1 MLIDD
6 DPSSDSAGAI
16 HDRSISMECC
26 ARVPCNLSRGN
37 MLKNS
42 LRYFISVV
50 RNGSI
55 RAASAELHVA
65 QSAISRQL
73 QQLEHETGQPLLE
86 RRARGVSLTPAGEVL
101 FAYGREAVF
110 QEERLESELE
120 ALQGLRKGHIKVSAM
135 ESLVPLLLPKTV
147 DRFKTQYPGITF
159 SIEIDTSESVVSK
172 VSDGACDIGIAF
184 MPKTTKE
191 TRVIFRSKE
200 PLYAVVAPSHPLAK
214 KKRITVG
221 DLENWHVGLGPR
233 HSGGRVLFDQACR
246 ESHVQIVP
254 AVESTSVELLH
265 RFAQMGTGVAVLL
278 RHTCAET
285 VNNKKLKALRFEEDV
300 LNSGALEVFTLNGR
314 RLPVAAD
321 RFLLMLKQ
329 EMDVVHLAPDFT

>member
-1 MLIDD
+1 MDKVACAH
-6 DPSSDSAGAI
+6 SSVRTQWVLAP
-16 HDRSISMECC
+16 
-26 ARVPCNLSRGN
+26 VPLGKGSDGK

-73 QQLEHETGQPLLE
+73 QQLEHEIGQPLLE

-101 FAYGREAVF
+101 FAYGREAVY
-110 QEERLESELE
+110 QQERLESELD
-120 ALQGLRKGHIKVSAM
+120 ALQGLRKGHIKICAM
-135 ESLVPLLLPKTV
+135 ESLVPLLLPKAI

-159 SIEIDTSESVVSK
+159 SVEIETSDTVVSR

-184 MPKTTKE
+184 MPKTTDE

-200 PLYAVVAPSHPLAK
+200 PLYAVVAPSDPLAK
-214 KKRITVG
+214 KKQLTVG
-221 DLENWHVGLGPR
+221 DLTTRQVGLGPR
-233 HSGGRVLFDQACR
+233 YSGGRILFDQACR
-246 ESHVQIVP
+246 EAHVEIVP
-254 AVESTSVELLH
+254 ALESTSVELLH

-285 VNNKKLKALRFEEDV
+285 VSSRKLKALRFEENI
-300 LNSGALEVFTLNGR
+300 LNSGSLEVFTLNGR

-321 RFLLMLKQ
+321 RFLSILKQ
-329 EMDVVHLAPDFT
+329 EMDVVRVAPDFA